1 MHWSNWSANSTARCS
16 TASASRCANSSG
28 QGLLPLAGQLLD
40 QAREI
45 ESYLGGGSLA
55 PLTVGATLTI
65 GNYLATLVIAE
76 YMRQHPEAPVSLQVA
91 NTQSIVERLLRFDCD
106 LGLIEG
112 EVSHPDLRVEPW
124 LEDELVVFCSPAH
137 ALAAAGRADADTLS
151 RQAWILREPGSGTR
165 RQFDRAI
172 VPGLR
177 QFNLRLELEHTE
189 AIKRAV
195 ESNLGIGCLR
205 LACAKHFGAAAWSKS
220 RPGLRSAPPLLR
232 RAPRP
237 PPRKPLAAGVPPDV
251 RHRLRQR
258 ATDGRTGLA
267 VHSVMN
273 GAETR

>member
-1 MHWSNWSANSTARCS
+1 MKLSLRQLEIFVAIAREQNVSRAAEHLCMSQSAASNALVELERQFDCPLFDRIGKSLRL
-16 TASASRCANSSG
+16 NSSG

-137 ALAAAGRADADTLS
+137 VLAAAGRADA
-151 RQAWILREPGSGTR
+151 ETR
-165 RQFDRAI
+165 LAVDAHLEVERGIGLAERRNPDAE
-172 VPGLR
+172 LR
-177 QFNLRLELEHTE
+177 QERIRSGEDGAPADRGRLQTGPHRFPE
-189 AIKRAV
+189 
-195 ESNLGIGCLR
+195 NG
-205 LACAKHFGAAAWSKS
+205 HFVY
-220 RPGLRSAPPLLR
+220 R
-232 RAPRP
+232 
-237 PPRKPLAAGVPPDV
+237 
-251 RHRLRQR
+251 
-258 ATDGRTGLA
+258 
-267 VHSVMN
+267 
-273 GAETR
+273 